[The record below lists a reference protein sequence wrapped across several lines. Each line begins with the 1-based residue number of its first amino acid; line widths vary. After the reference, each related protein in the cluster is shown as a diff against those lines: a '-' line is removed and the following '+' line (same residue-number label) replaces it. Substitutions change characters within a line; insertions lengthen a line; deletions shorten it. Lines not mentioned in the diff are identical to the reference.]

1 MEKESETKTGGRI
14 GIVDVRTVEI
24 VRVRRPLKIQI
35 GIPVYIG
42 RYPRRTH
49 RQNTICP
56 RLCFMSCST
65 SGSVHPGRTSNAG
78 SHSMYAPRHRVAM
91 E

>member
-42 RYPRRTH
+42 RYPRRLTARTRYVRDSASCRA
-49 RQNTICP
+49 RQAEVCIQVERQMQEVIPC
-56 RLCFMSCST
+56 M
-65 SGSVHPGRTSNAG
+65 
-78 SHSMYAPRHRVAM
+78 RHGTG
-91 E
+91 